1 MTPPAKWL
9 PVLPSHPGT
18 CQNDTAGDRE
28 METDSLPEVRK
39 IPVTALLS
47 ERSLAR
53 EWLKPE
59 EDEAWDYL

>member
-1 MTPPAKWL
+1 MILPEKLL
-9 PVLPSHPGT
+9 PVLPSHPGI
-18 CQNDTAGDRE
+18 CQNDTAGDME
-28 METDSLPEVRK
+28 METDSLPEVRE

>member
-1 MTPPAKWL
+1 MEK
-9 PVLPSHPGT
+9 VLP
-18 CQNDTAGDRE
+18 Q
-28 METDSLPEVRK
+28 EVGE
-39 IPVTALLS
+39 IPVTTLLS

>member
-1 MTPPAKWL
+1 M
-9 PVLPSHPGT
+9 
-18 CQNDTAGDRE
+18 E
-28 METDSLPEVRK
+28 METDSLPEVRE
-39 IPVTALLS
+39 ISVTALLS